1 MFLLFHFSNR
11 GETAF
16 FTLNLQ
22 IPVLLF
28 KGGNCD
34 FVVSKITSK
43 TIFFSIPYSSLVPDK
58 CSALSLA
65 DSSPPATNP
74 LLLCMSEFSFSPG
87 SCLISPFPC
96 RLKTIPEVRN
106 LHNEWIADFYKKNG
120 RFPTVGFVPTMGAL
134 HEGHMS
140 LIQQVCLWSRWTTL
154 FSVSLCP
161 DDSFLSLGS

>member
-74 LLLCMSEFSFSPG
+74 LLLCMSVFHSPRDHVWFLLFPVGWRAFLRSAIFTTSGSPTSTRKTADSLLSALFPPWVPCMRATWAWFSRYVSGPVGQLCSLSPCVQMTHFS
-87 SCLISPFPC
+87 L
-96 RLKTIPEVRN
+96 
-106 LHNEWIADFYKKNG
+106 
-120 RFPTVGFVPTMGAL
+120 
-134 HEGHMS
+134 
-140 LIQQVCLWSRWTTL
+140 
-154 FSVSLCP
+154 
-161 DDSFLSLGS
+161 